1 MEPKT
6 GTLICRKCNGP
17 HLTIKC
23 GKDKK
28 EEVISPT
35 PITQIGRKTYKELR
49 EMNEP
54 ILDKKYKE
62 QREMNEPISDKKYKE
77 QREMNEPI
85 TDKKYKDYIEND
97 FVERDRVRRPSFKAT
112 FRVKLSNLPIDM
124 TEEEMIELTCDWGH
138 VVRIRV
144 INYEESST
152 SYIDFG
158 YEDEA
163 KYFIEAIDRTP
174 FDNLLLSAMIVSS
187 ERVKDKE
194 IDI

>member
-17 HLTIKC
+17 HLTMKC

-54 ILDKKYKE
+54 ISDKKYKE
-62 QREMNEPISDKKYKE
+62 QREMNEP
-77 QREMNEPI
+77 EPI

-97 FVERDRVRRPSFKAT
+97 FVERDRVRRPSFKTT